1 MINMIGLM
9 PNISIF
15 IFYTSVFPSSLLPA
29 MFLEDLNM
37 FSEFY
42 FILSIDILAI
52 LVCTIFIVAALG
64 VTIYKHNFSQST

>member
-1 MINMIGLM
+1 MIGLM

-15 IFYTSVFPSSLLPA
+15 VFHTSGFPSYLLPA
-29 MFLEDLNM
+29 TFLEGSNM

-42 FILSIDILAI
+42 FILAIDILAI
-52 LVCTIFIVAALG
+52 LVCAIFIVAALG